1 MKLLW
6 LLVLAFAL
14 SACDG
19 GSDSV
24 TMTGT
29 QKCTVTVCTNG
40 VCEEKPC

>member
-1 MKLLW
+1 MWIVMLFA
-6 LLVLAFAL
+6 LVLA
-14 SACDG
+14 ACDG

-40 VCEEKPC
+40 VCQEKPC